1 MHVGQTDH
9 LGASEDKL
17 SGMGEALG
25 PDIDMM
31 IDVNQGWSV
40 DVAIAMGRNFEPYD
54 IYWLEEP
61 VPADDFNGYR
71 RVADALP
78 IRIVGGETHFT
89 RFDLRPF
96 FDNPCLPILQP
107 DPMRGG
113 FTDLRKIAVSAATFG
128 ITNAPH

>member
-31 IDVNQGWSV
+31 IDVNQGWSA
-40 DVAIAMGRNFEPYD
+40 DVAIAMGRKFEPYD

-71 RVADALP
+71 RGADALP
-78 IRIVGGETHFT
+78 IRIVGGETPFT
-89 RFDLRPF
+89 RFDLRPLF
-96 FDNPCLPILQP
+96 HKPALPIPTP
-107 DPMRGG
+107 DPLRGIVA
-113 FTDLRKIAVSAATFG
+113 DW
-128 ITNAPH
+128 